1 MIKNNSL
8 CLHLGVCF
16 QLKENSSYKYRPW
29 YVQNTPVEE
38 RMSNIIW
45 IAQIDFQERKGHT
58 IMWEGNREDIET
70 VGEGE
75 SDLSTFSEILKE
87 VKNKKTFKIKNYKYL
102 INCEKYNSIGNVNKR
117 LALLVITS
125 RISKPIQ
132 HFAKGVDTL
141 GSSNPLLK
149 LSMWFGKTILLFI

>member
-1 MIKNNSL
+1 MT
-8 CLHLGVCF
+8 F
-16 QLKENSSYKYRPW
+16 QG
-29 YVQNTPVEE
+29 
-38 RMSNIIW
+38 
-45 IAQIDFQERKGHT
+45 RKGHT
-58 IMWEGNREDIET
+58 IMWEGKIEDIET

-75 SDLSTFSEILKE
+75 SDLRPLSEILKE
-87 VKNKKTFKIKNYKYL
+87 VKHKKTFKIKNYKHL
-102 INCEKYNSIGNVNKR
+102 INCEKYSSIGNVYKR

-132 HFAKGVDTL
+132 HFAKGVETL